1 MAIDV
6 TRAALIRRSRADVAS
21 FMFDPANDAI
31 WTTSVV
37 ECRPLIPGRLRAG
50 SRVERISEFLGHR
63 VSYVYEV
70 LAVEGDRFVEIS
82 IAKPFSMLV
91 RYDLEE
97 RGEATM
103 ARIRASGD
111 GGRFFSMAAPILN
124 LVVGQNIAK
133 DLAQLQRH
141 LESGSRISSGSR

>member
-6 TRAALIRRSRADVAS
+6 TRAVLIRRSRADVAA
-21 FMFDPANDAI
+21 FMFDPSNDVI

-50 SRVERISEFLGHR
+50 SRVERVSEFLGHR

-70 LAVEGDRFVEIS
+70 LAVEGDRFVEMTITE
-82 IAKPFSMLV
+82 PFSMLV

-97 RGEATM
+97 QARATT
-103 ARIRASGD
+103 ARIRACGD
-111 GGRFFSMAAPILN
+111 AGRLFRMATPIFN

-133 DLAQLQRH
+133 DLAQLKRH
-141 LESGSRISSGSR
+141 LETS